1 MSTLVHNSANG
12 RHAEFAYIGNG
23 VFTFK
28 VLDAAGN
35 IIASGSGS
43 EGEVEARANSWVHG
57 DKVA

>member
-1 MSTLVHNSANG
+1 MTDLIHNSTNG
-12 RHAEFAYIGNG
+12 RHAEFIYIGNG

-35 IIASGSGS
+35 IIASGSGG
-43 EGEVEARANSWVHG
+43 EGEVEARVNNWVHG